1 MTLSHK
7 YRSSFPQSISQ
18 NQGQT
23 PLTSPSASNI
33 SGLGI
38 KSNSSTMIQTTPI
51 LIDPFLNFEQL
62 HMRTAIPIGTVLRL
76 QETPDSVRT
85 KLILFRILIIYLSR
99 IFH

>member
-23 PLTSPSASNI
+23 PITSPSASNI

-38 KSNSSTMIQTTPI
+38 KSNSSTPI